1 MGPLESGAV
10 LTPRS
15 FTMMGVS
22 AGTSLFLMRFGY
34 RLPIIVGMALMVIAM
49 VTIGQGW
56 DGVDLGPLSLGPF
69 GLLAAIVGLTGVS
82 MGLVMP
88 SSNNAALDL
97 LPERTAVI
105 AGLRGFFRQIGGVI
119 GTAAIV
125 VALSL
130 SPDKAAGMRTIYT
143 TLGLL
148 LIVTIPLAF

>member
-1 MGPLESGAV
+1 MV
-10 LTPRS
+10 
-15 FTMMGVS
+15 GVS
-22 AGTSLFLMRFGY
+22 AVTSLFLMRFGY
-34 RLPIIVGMALMVIAM
+34 RLPILIGMALMVISM
-49 VTIGQGW
+49 LLIGQGW
-56 DGVDLGPLSLGPF
+56 DSVALGPLVLGPF
-69 GLLAAIVGLTGVS
+69 GLLAAFVGLTGVS

-130 SPDKAAGMRTIYT
+130 SPDNAAGTR
-143 TLGLL
+143 
-148 LIVTIPLAF
+148 